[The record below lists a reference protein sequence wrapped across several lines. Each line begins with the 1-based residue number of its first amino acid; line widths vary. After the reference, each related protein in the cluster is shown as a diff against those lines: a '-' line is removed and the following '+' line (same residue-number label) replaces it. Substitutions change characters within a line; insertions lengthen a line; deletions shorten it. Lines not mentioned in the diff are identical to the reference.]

1 MASFAERVRLA
12 SRALVGVFTD
22 DAAKQAFGL
31 LQGIFPGA
39 AGAPPQ
45 RGARERAAAHAD
57 IPWLH
62 PLAHNVARPPPP
74 RGPRGPPPPPGGLAV
89 PPGGRGKGPPPL
101 PRGGGATKVGGGRRR
116 PC

>member
-45 RGARERAAAHAD
+45 RGARERAAAYAD
-57 IPWLH
+57 MPWLH
-62 PLAHNVARPPPP
+62 ALADWTDQKHAAGQSTVLTCSAFPPSCDQRCTSSPE
-74 RGPRGPPPPPGGLAV
+74 RKDDYG
-89 PPGGRGKGPPPL
+89 
-101 PRGGGATKVGGGRRR
+101 
-116 PC
+116 